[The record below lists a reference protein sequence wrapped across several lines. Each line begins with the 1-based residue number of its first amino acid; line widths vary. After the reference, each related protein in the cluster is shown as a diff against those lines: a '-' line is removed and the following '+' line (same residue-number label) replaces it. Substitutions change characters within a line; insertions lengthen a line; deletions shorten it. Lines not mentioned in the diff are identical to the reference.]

1 MEIKMRENEILT
13 SAVVLESL
21 WSINHKDLLDLVAP
35 FIQYT
40 VAKTS
45 TPATFLNTEKIT
57 AYMRAEFGYADIPE
71 TVIIKILKRDKE
83 HFSQQSK
90 KIFYKKSLCTQ
101 EQSLDTQ
108 KEQGKLKIDTVIDA
122 LFPYLKVHCVKSK
135 GISREWTIDML
146 LKFMSNF
153 GMQIG
158 FENLEIKRFSPKDQ
172 EIEYYISQFVFEE
185 KEKKSLIYDYILSL
199 VKGFLLKAVIY
210 LQIENDNLLKS
221 SYKNLKIFYDT
232 PFLINLLHFQSDDE
246 YRAANDLHI
255 LLKKQGASFYYFPQ
269 TRKEID
275 GILSA
280 YKSSLWSKESYRT
293 LEGLDKQKYSSS
305 DVERLKQRWP
315 SLLESNYNIYSHELP
330 RYKEDHNGFVDG
342 ECVRISE
349 KELIEYIR
357 GNTVHYSDE
366 NLKSDATSI
375 IAIENLRDG
384 FISSCIEKCAAIFV
398 TTNIDLTKAIR
409 SYYKKNKITGILPVI
424 TAFDLSAIA
433 WVKSGSIS
441 KDVPESQLLINS
453 YMAMQP
459 SSGIINRCK
468 EVLDQLER
476 EGKITSEDALMLR
489 ADKVTQRECW
499 KSEFPT
505 SQEIN
510 ENYIRR
516 MNERHKE
523 RLLAEDR
530 KLDLEAKV
538 RDIRRRSQEY
548 AAQKR
553 VSFLKI
559 EKIFVYIVVAI
570 IFFLGL
576 SGLISSFNGSK
587 ITIRTVI
594 YLIASILSFWDT
606 FFSRKHFINSCLNKL
621 SYRFETYVRE
631 KKYNE
636 WIAIINY
643 KQDV

>member
-1 MEIKMRENEILT
+1 
-13 SAVVLESL
+13 
-21 WSINHKDLLDLVAP
+21 
-35 FIQYT
+35 
-40 VAKTS
+40 
-45 TPATFLNTEKIT
+45 
-57 AYMRAEFGYADIPE
+57 
-71 TVIIKILKRDKE
+71 
-83 HFSQQSK
+83 
-90 KIFYKKSLCTQ
+90 
-101 EQSLDTQ
+101 
-108 KEQGKLKIDTVIDA
+108 
-122 LFPYLKVHCVKSK
+122 
-135 GISREWTIDML
+135 
-146 LKFMSNF
+146 
-153 GMQIG
+153 
-158 FENLEIKRFSPKDQ
+158 
-172 EIEYYISQFVFEE
+172 
-185 KEKKSLIYDYILSL
+185 
-199 VKGFLLKAVIY
+199 
-210 LQIENDNLLKS
+210 
-221 SYKNLKIFYDT
+221 
-232 PFLINLLHFQSDDE
+232 
-246 YRAANDLHI
+246 
-255 LLKKQGASFYYFPQ
+255 
-269 TRKEID
+269 
-275 GILSA
+275 
-280 YKSSLWSKESYRT
+280 
-293 LEGLDKQKYSSS
+293 
-305 DVERLKQRWP
+305 
-315 SLLESNYNIYSHELP
+315 
-330 RYKEDHNGFVDG
+330 
-342 ECVRISE
+342 
-349 KELIEYIR
+349 
-357 GNTVHYSDE
+357 
-366 NLKSDATSI
+366 
-375 IAIENLRDG
+375 
-384 FISSCIEKCAAIFV
+384 
-398 TTNIDLTKAIR
+398 
-409 SYYKKNKITGILPVI
+409 
-424 TAFDLSAIA
+424 
-433 WVKSGSIS
+433 
-441 KDVPESQLLINS
+441 
-453 YMAMQP
+453 MAMQP

-505 SQEIN
+505 PQEIN

-538 RDIRRRSQEY
+538 RNIRRRSQEY